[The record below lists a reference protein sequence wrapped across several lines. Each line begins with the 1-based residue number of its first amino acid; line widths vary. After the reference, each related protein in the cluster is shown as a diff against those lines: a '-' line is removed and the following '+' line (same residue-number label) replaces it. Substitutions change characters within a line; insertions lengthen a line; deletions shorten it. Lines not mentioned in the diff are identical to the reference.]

1 MEKLYSRGTNIRI
14 LSGDNIET
22 AKYAARNADILKGDE
37 KKIDKVVMEASK
49 FREIIGGIKKTIDKN
64 GNEKNEIM
72 NK

>member
-1 MEKLYSRGTNIRI
+1 
-14 LSGDNIET
+14 
-22 AKYAARNADILKGDE
+22 
-37 KKIDKVVMEASK
+37 MEASK